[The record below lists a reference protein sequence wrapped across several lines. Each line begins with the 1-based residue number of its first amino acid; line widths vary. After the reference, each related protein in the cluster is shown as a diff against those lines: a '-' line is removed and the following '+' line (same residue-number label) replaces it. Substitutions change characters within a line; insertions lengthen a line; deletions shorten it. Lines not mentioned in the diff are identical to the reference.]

1 MKTKSSLFIAC
12 HFIKTIKAITVSP
25 YPAFISKQQFPF
37 PYLLSDLP
45 IVSGLKHHLCVCGM
59 FTPLRL
65 CIKLI
70 TFDVVIKTQSGK
82 MTMAWNV
89 WTVEERNMEVS
100 TGAYMSCIRKFLQ
113 VTWRVVITGADSS
126 LCFPCD
132 TLGSGRDVFPSLT
145 MLLNCTHSYQTWGG
159 GLTTPWDKS
168 DAFQTDIIKRDSNLI
183 MYQLIF

>member
-12 HFIKTIKAITVSP
+12 HFIKTIKAITVFP

-82 MTMAWNV
+82 MTMAWKV
-89 WTVEERNMEVS
+89 WTVEERNVEVG
-100 TGAYMSCIRKFLQ
+100 TGAYVSCIRKFLQ
-113 VTWRVVITGADSS
+113 VTWRGGYHWCRFTSLLPLWHPGIWKGCLSISHHVVKLHPQLPNVRWG
-126 LCFPCD
+126 PHN
-132 TLGSGRDVFPSLT
+132 T
-145 MLLNCTHSYQTWGG
+145 MG
-159 GLTTPWDKS
+159 
-168 DAFQTDIIKRDSNLI
+168 
-183 MYQLIF
+183 